1 LFRPIFYAR
10 EHAHD
15 RVQVNIL
22 MEITC
27 RDHVLHVDE
36 RFVFGQR
43 AHLSDSYL
51 LELLDIRFK
60 KY

>member
-1 LFRPIFYAR
+1 MFRPILYAR
-10 EHAHD
+10 EYAD
-15 RVQVNIL
+15 YRVQVNIL

-43 AHLSDSYL
+43 AHLSDTYL
-51 LELLDIRFK
+51 LELHDIRFK